1 MTITSYLF
9 GIGLALITT
18 VYIARPF
25 IKRSTAP
32 RSSPQA
38 GRHQQLLAQKAALY
52 AAIREID
59 TDVQL
64 GKLELADHRVLRQR
78 YVTEGVAVLRALD
91 GLPAPDDIDAA
102 IEAEVTTLRDGGR
115 PVSHRPPPVAADTSE
130 RHCPGCRALAR
141 DGDLFCAGCGTRIE
155 GEGHETAL

>member
-1 MTITSYLF
+1 MTISSYLF
-9 GIGLALITT
+9 GIGLALITA

-25 IKRSTAP
+25 IKRSATP

-38 GRHQQLLAQKAALY
+38 GRRQQLLAQKAALY

-91 GLPAPDDIDAA
+91 GLLAPDEIDAA
-102 IEAEVTTLRDGGR
+102 IEADVTSLRDGR
-115 PVSHRPPPVAADTSE
+115 RTVSHRPSPAGAETGE
-130 RHCPGCRALAR
+130 RRCPACDGLANT
-141 DGDLFCAGCGTRIE
+141 DDLFCARCGTRIE
-155 GEGHETAL
+155 GGIHETTL

>member
-1 MTITSYLF
+1 MTIGSYLF
-9 GIGLALITT
+9 GIGLALITG

-25 IKRSTAP
+25 IKRSTTP
-32 RSSPQA
+32 RSTPQA
-38 GRHQQLLAQKAALY
+38 GRRRQLLVQKAALY

-91 GLPAPDDIDAA
+91 GLPAPDEIDAA
-102 IEAEVTTLRDGGR
+102 IEADVTSLRDGRR
-115 PVSHRPPPVAADTSE
+115 PASPGPSPAGAETAERRCPACDGLANAD
-130 RHCPGCRALAR
+130 
-141 DGDLFCAGCGTRIE
+141 DLFCARCGARLE
-155 GEGHETAL
+155 GGGHETTL